1 MREQA
6 EIHHVDKEAETTAEE
21 MLEVPSEWNEV
32 PDLMM
37 EDKDFLPATEGAA
50 KRKIDEVAQDGENGR
65 KKMISTLRNLHIRP
79 ECHGEHK
86 IQRDSILK
94 IGMKFNR
101 KKMNG
106 RRQISGRG
114 FCR

>member
-37 EDKDFLPATEGAA
+37 EDEDIVLEAEGYA
-50 KRKIDEVAQDGENGR
+50 KQ
-65 KKMISTLRNLHIRP
+65 
-79 ECHGEHK
+79 
-86 IQRDSILK
+86 
-94 IGMKFNR
+94 
-101 KKMNG
+101 
-106 RRQISGRG
+106 
-114 FCR
+114 